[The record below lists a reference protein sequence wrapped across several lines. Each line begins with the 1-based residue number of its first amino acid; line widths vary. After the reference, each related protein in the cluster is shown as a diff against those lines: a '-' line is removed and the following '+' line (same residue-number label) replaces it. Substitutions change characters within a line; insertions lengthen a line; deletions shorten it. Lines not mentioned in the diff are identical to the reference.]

1 MIPNRMRN
9 INALKIIT
17 FYSSMQCNYAIICD
31 VGKHAWCICICVTK
45 VNINIV
51 GMNAFLFPMEFL
63 HFGRKIPSLLHF

>member
-1 MIPNRMRN
+1 MYIYV
-9 INALKIIT
+9 AE
-17 FYSSMQCNYAIICD
+17 
-31 VGKHAWCICICVTK
+31 